1 MFLFNHV
8 WTIENSI
15 VGFIDKL
22 ISIKIKSFLVVD
34 VLHMTTKVAAL
45 SESFF
50 APRALEWPLSCVLSE
65 MVTEVATFLEYA
77 ITTLKFAFE
86 V

>member
-1 MFLFNHV
+1 MF
-8 WTIENSI
+8 
-15 VGFIDKL
+15 
-22 ISIKIKSFLVVD
+22 VVN

-45 SESFF
+45 GESFS
-50 APRALEWPLSCVLSE
+50 ASRALEWSLSCVLPE
-65 MVTEVATFLEYA
+65 MITQVAAFLEYA